1 MSNDPGDKDETGKEQ
16 SSVKTQ
22 VQELHMQKRV
32 ERKEDGRHLLYYSFS
47 DEQPLPDNNHKQ
59 KIGQ

>member
-1 MSNDPGDKDETGKEQ
+1 MSNEPVDKDETGKEQ
-16 SSVKTQ
+16 QSVKAQ
-22 VQELHMQKRV
+22 MQKLRMQKRV